1 MSRTDD
7 VFVIDVGDDENM
19 TSVAWVAAM
28 NELLD
33 EVEAAEGPKAL
44 VTTSSAPK
52 HFSNGLDTPWMATA
66 ESGDVVA
73 YVDSCFRLVHR
84 IMLLGVPTAAA
95 VTGHAFGLGAFV
107 VLAHDQA
114 VMREDR
120 GFWNLPE
127 VHLAMNFPPGL
138 MNVARSRIA
147 ASELARRRCWSPLH
161 RSRRRS
167 RRNRRRGAPAG
178 RADRRG
184 HRPCRTTRRYGRRQ
198 SGDDQAPALSAD
210 HRTRRRLNVGSA
222 VRDSPDQPEGR
233 RSRGSPCRPEAH
245 PEAEHLLAEDVLH
258 DLGGAAFDGVGPS
271 PQEGVADTGTGAGEV
286 DLAGATEGVVELDLT
301 FHALQVDGL
310 FEDGLVECGHHR
322 LADGAFRPGLPAF
335 AACEARIW

>member
-1 MSRTDD
+1 MSRTGD

-33 EVEAAEGPKAL
+33 DVDAAEGPKAL

-84 IMLLGVPTAAA
+84 MMLLGAPTAAA
-95 VTGHAFGLGAFV
+95 VTGHAFGLGAFI

-138 MNVARSRIA
+138 MNVVRSRIA
-147 ASELARRRCWSPLH
+147 VPELD
-161 RSRRRS
+161 
-167 RRNRRRGAPAG
+167 
-178 RADRRG
+178 RAVVVG
-184 HRPCRTTRRYGRRQ
+184 HRYTGPDAAAAGIVDEALPLDGLTDAAIARV
-198 SGDDQAPALSAD
+198 AP
-210 HRTRRRLNVGSA
+210 
-222 VRDSPDQPEGR
+222 
-233 RSRGSPCRPEAH
+233 
-245 PEAEHLLAEDVLH
+245 
-258 DLGGAAFDGVGPS
+258 
-271 PQEGVADTGTGAGEV
+271 
-286 DLAGATEGVVELDLT
+286 LAGTAGDNLT
-301 FHALQVDGL
+301 TIKRQLYP
-310 FEDGLVECGHHR
+310 LVAE
-322 LADGAFRPGLPAF
+322 LADG
-335 AACEARIW
+335 